1 MTIIEQTVKEL
12 AAMGWLIS
20 DSCKPDKVKGFWV
33 TTGLE
38 SATQWTLVHSDEPFS
53 GVTIT
58 LGKKRDTATVMGKIT
73 KKQGQI
79 SGFVNLSEHIKKL
92 LTGQGYFDVY
102 PTSYGVGV
110 VSVLNGNFAEQK
122 ARVENMLS
130 ALGLDY
136 KSEWSGAE
144 WVFRFRVNKNSSN
157 IQILSKL

>member
-33 TTGLE
+33 TASLDT
-38 SATQWTLVHSDEPFS
+38 ATQWTLVHSDEPFS

-58 LGKKRDTATVMGKIT
+58 LGKKRDTATVMGKIA
-73 KKQGQI
+73 KKQGQV

-110 VSVLNGNFAEQK
+110 VTVFNANFDEQK

-130 ALGLDY
+130 ALGLVY
-136 KSEWSGAE
+136 TNEYSSAE
-144 WVFRFRVNKNSSN
+144 WVFRFRVSKSNSN
-157 IQILSKL
+157 IQILSQL